1 MTIRCISLFYFR
13 RNELTIIRDRQHRGG
28 DTVKKVV
35 KWSLFLYVGFALFIY
50 WYLFGWNHEIIP
62 DMYKGTSADPQTFM
76 DAKELTLSQDYSRVK
91 NLLFFLATPL
101 EWIVLLFVL
110 VLGISNR
117 FEKWSKETTKVRVI
131 QVAIYLFYLS
141 LLTTALALPLQWM
154 GHQISID
161 YGISTQSTASWI
173 KDHVIDFWVN
183 YIMMFLAVSVLLGLI
198 HKFPKR
204 WWLAGWALSV
214 PFTIFLTFVQ
224 PVVIDPLYNDF
235 STLQNKELEEKILS
249 LADQADIPANHVYEV
264 NMSEKTNALNAYVTG
279 IGLNSRIVL
288 WNTTLQQL
296 KDKEILFIMAHE
308 MGHYVMKHIY
318 WGVASYIVLTFVGMY
333 LISRIINMCLRKWGD
348 TLRLSRMACLSII
361 PLFFLISSVLSFAV
375 SPLSNYVSRI
385 EERAADQYALD
396 MTKDGKS
403 GVKTFQYLS
412 KTSLSQVN
420 PPALVK
426 FFLYTHP
433 PIFERIHAFEQYE
446 KERK

>member
-1 MTIRCISLFYFR
+1 M
-13 RNELTIIRDRQHRGG
+13 
-28 DTVKKVV
+28 KKVV
-35 KWSLFLYVGFALFIY
+35 TWSLFLYVGFGLFIY
-50 WYLFGWNHEIIP
+50 WYLFGWNHEMIP

-76 DAKELTLSQDYSRVK
+76 SARELTLSQDYSRVK

-101 EWIVLLFVL
+101 EWMILLFVL
-110 VLGISNR
+110 VLGVSKR
-117 FEKWSKETTKVRVI
+117 FEKWSKETVKVRVI

-141 LLTTALALPLQWM
+141 LLTTVLALPLQWI
-154 GHQISID
+154 GHQVSVD

-183 YIMMFLAVSVLLGLI
+183 YIMMFLVVSVLLWLI

-224 PVVIDPLYNDF
+224 PVIIDPLYNDF
-235 STLQNKELEEKILS
+235 STLQNKELEDKILA
-249 LADQADIPANHVYEV
+249 LADRADIPANHVYEV
-264 NMSEKTNALNAYVTG
+264 NMSEKTNSLNAYVTG

-318 WGVASYIVLTFVGMY
+318 LGVASYIVLTFIGMY
-333 LISRIINMCLRKWGD
+333 FISRIINMCIRKWGG
-348 TLRLSRMACLSII
+348 TLQISKVACFSVI

-375 SPLSNYVSRI
+375 SPASNYVSRI

-433 PIFERIHAFEQYE
+433 PIFERIHTFEQYE
-446 KERK
+446 KEKK